1 MNPRPGLVSATPLFR
16 IIWRAYARA
25 ALLPL
30 LFVEVLLVMIYLWT
44 NISIREANVAT
55 VREIADQDLGSITDK
70 EAGTIERRL
79 QTIAHLTAVL
89 QGAAARAVVTPVA
102 VSEAE
107 KARYALA
114 PSGVFHTVADNGGA
128 AAFYSALK
136 PIGPNEQDKLWQLS
150 QLDPTMIDI
159 ERADPLIVQV
169 YYNTHDSANRI
180 YPYFDTLAQYDSHL
194 DIPKYNF
201 YYAADAT
208 NNPGRAVVWTDAY
221 VDPAGQGWMISAVAP
236 VYRADFLEGVV
247 GIDITIE
254 TMIEQVLDL
263 DLPWH
268 GYGLL
273 VDRNGIVLA
282 MPEAAERD
290 FGIAEVGGHHY
301 AEALRE
307 EALKSDEFRLARVLP
322 QLGEAMSERAHGT
335 LHVEANGPK
344 IFSWQTIAGSGWAL
358 VTVVDEQAVYA
369 PALALEAHYTALGF
383 YIIGLMVLFYLAFFS
398 FLYWRARRMSRAI
411 SAPLERFNR
420 LAGAIGDGDYTRCLE
435 PSGIRELDDSA
446 AVLAQ
451 MGHKLGTAVAE
462 LTEAKEQAEVAS
474 SAKSRFLAQ
483 MSHELRTPL
492 NAVLGF
498 AQLLDFSK
506 RDIDARFHTHV
517 DHILA
522 GGRHLLALINQ
533 VLDLGR
539 IESGHIDL
547 DLRPI
552 DLDQVL
558 AQSVDSVRPL
568 LDARGLALDLDL
580 AAAAAGGLVVADE
593 LKLRQVVLNLLSN
606 AVKYNVD
613 HGRVGVQSQVDPA
626 AGVARVIITD
636 CGPGVPQSERTAVFE
651 PFRRL
656 AGVEAIEGAGIGLAI
671 CKSLIEAM
679 GASIGVDDA
688 PDGGAAFWLQ
698 LPLAAP

>member
-1 MNPRPGLVSATPLFR
+1 MNPSSGLVPATPLFR

-30 LFVEVLLVMIYLWT
+30 LFVEVLLVLIYLWT

-55 VREIADQDLGSITDK
+55 VREIANQDLGSITDK

-79 QTIAHLTAVL
+79 QTVAHLTAVL
-89 QGAAARAVVTPVA
+89 QGAAERAVITPIV

-114 PSGVFHTVADNGGA
+114 PSGVFHTTTDNGGA

-136 PIGPNEQDKLWQLS
+136 PIGPAEREKLWQLS
-150 QLDPTMIDI
+150 QIDPTMIDI

-180 YPYFDTLAQYDSHL
+180 YPYFDTLAQYDSQL

-201 YYAADAT
+201 YYAADAA
-208 NNPGRAVVWTDAY
+208 NNPGHTVTWTDAY

-236 VYRADFLEGVV
+236 VYRDDFLEGVV

-254 TMIEQVLDL
+254 TLIEQVLDL

-273 VDRNGIVLA
+273 VDRDGIVLA
-282 MPEAAERD
+282 MPAAAERD
-290 FGIAEVGGHHY
+290 FGIAEVSGHHY
-301 AEALRE
+301 AEAIRE
-307 EALKSDEFRLARVLP
+307 EARKPDEFRLTRVLP
-322 QLGEAMSERAHGT
+322 QLGQAMSERAHGT
-335 LHVEANGPK
+335 LQVVANGPK
-344 IFSWQTIAGSGWAL
+344 IVSWQTIAGSGWTL

-369 PALALEAHYTALGF
+369 PALALEAHYTTLGL
-383 YIIGLMVLFYLAFFS
+383 YIIGLMMLFYVAFFS

-411 SAPLERFNR
+411 AAPLERFNL
-420 LAGAIGDGDYTRCLE
+420 LAGAIGDGDYTRQLA

-446 AVLAQ
+446 TVLAQ
-451 MGHKLGTAVAE
+451 MGHKLGAAVAE
-462 LTEAKEQAEVAS
+462 LTEAKEQAEIAS
-474 SAKSRFLAQ
+474 GAKSRFLAQ

-506 RDIDARFHTHV
+506 REIDARFHTHI
-517 DHILA
+517 DHILD

-547 DLRPI
+547 ELRPI
-552 DLDQVL
+552 DLDRVLTQV
-558 AQSVDSVRPL
+558 VDSVRPL

-580 AAAAAGGLVVADE
+580 AAAGGVVTADE

-613 HGRVGVQSQVDPA
+613 YGRIGVQSRVDPTVR
-626 AGVARVIITD
+626 VARVVITD
-636 CGPGVPQSERTAVFE
+636 CGPGVPPSERAAVFE

-671 CKSLIEAM
+671 CKSLVEAM

-688 PDGGAAFWLQ
+688 VNGGAAFWLEF
-698 LPLAAP
+698 PLAAT

>member
-1 MNPRPGLVSATPLFR
+1 MHPCPGLESSTPLLR

-30 LFVEVLLVMIYLWT
+30 LFVEVLLVLIYLWT

-79 QTIAHLTAVL
+79 QTVAHLTAVL
-89 QGAAARAVVTPVA
+89 QGAAKRAVITPIV

-114 PSGVFHTVADNGGA
+114 PSGVFHTTSDNGGA
-128 AAFYSALK
+128 AAFYSALN
-136 PIGPNEQDKLWQLS
+136 PIGPAEREKLWQLS

-159 ERADPLIVQV
+159 KRADPLIVQV

-180 YPYFDTLAQYDSHL
+180 YPYFDTLAQYDSKL

-201 YYAADAT
+201 FYAADAV
-208 NNPGRAVVWTDAY
+208 NNPDQSVTWTDAY

-236 VYRADFLEGVV
+236 VYREDFLEGVV

-254 TMIEQVLDL
+254 TLIEQVLDL

-273 VDRNGIVLA
+273 VDRAGIVLA
-282 MPEAAERD
+282 MPAAAERD

-301 AEALRE
+301 AEAIRE
-307 EALKSDEFRLARVLP
+307 EALKSDEFRLARVVP
-322 QLGEAMSERAHGT
+322 ALGQAMSERAHGT
-335 LHVEANGPK
+335 LHVAANGPK
-344 IFSWQTIAGSGWAL
+344 IVSWQTIAGSGWTL
-358 VTVVDEQAVYA
+358 VTVVDEHAVYA

-398 FLYWRARRMSRAI
+398 FLYWRARRMSSAI
-411 SAPLERFNR
+411 AAPLERFNR
-420 LAGAIGDGDYTRCLE
+420 LAGAIGDGEYARRLE

-446 AVLAQ
+446 TILVN

-462 LTEAKEQAEVAS
+462 LTTAKEQAEIAS

-498 AQLLDFSK
+498 AQLLDISK
-506 RDIDARFHTHV
+506 RDIETRFHAHI
-517 DHILA
+517 DHILE

-539 IESGHIDL
+539 IESGHIDIE
-547 DLRPI
+547 LRPI
-552 DLDQVL
+552 DLDRVL
-558 AQSVDSVRPL
+558 AQSVDSIRPL
-568 LDARGLALDLDL
+568 LDARGLVLDLDL
-580 AAAAAGGLVVADE
+580 AAAAAGGVVIADE

-606 AVKYNVD
+606 AVKYNAE
-613 HGRVGVQSQVDPA
+613 HGRVGVQSRVYPT
-626 AGVARVIITD
+626 AGVARVAITD
-636 CGPGVPQSERTAVFE
+636 CGPGVPPSERAAVFE

-671 CKSLIEAM
+671 CKSLVEAM
-679 GASIGVDDA
+679 GASIGVEDA
-688 PDGGAAFWLQ
+688 ESGGAAFWLEF
-698 LPLAAP
+698 PLATA